1 MFSHKKKVLALAG
14 AIANL
19 SLSCAV
25 AGAATFAWFA
35 YNNTVNANGMR
46 ISSVDGKEI
55 NINSYRIL
63 KYDDDLKA
71 GVSYY
76 NDPNAFVLP
85 DYDQY
90 IKSRNVYSN
99 IVIRMDLSFPKGL
112 DTTHKSV
119 EIDIYKL
126 ATSTLKDA
134 NGIRLLTSNVAQFQC
149 IATQYTTENSDTP
162 VSIPVGISETQGS
175 YKSVDDAMYRTAIAY
190 FAARKTPT
198 TFISLMND
206 QPVDPDRGNI
216 ITLVPELYN
225 VGTIKHSI
233 IYIECSYNE
242 KLVDGFVEDHPDE
255 SIHNLEG
262 DITDISFVV
271 RDFTGRS
278 FGQNSTGQY
287 IRMNDVGGSYNG
299 QYLSSYVGD
308 SNKRVMD
315 GSLTTGEET
324 VAESSGINSS
334 NNLISVNDYIRSDSS
349 KMYAS
354 KTIDAASLTYDR
366 KNGTFKSDNNH
377 YVGNDTTTDGIVS
390 SESPTGLDNILS
402 YTGYDAGVNSIA
414 HNSMKMQYDSSDG
427 KIAYYGTNKSPI
439 SLYRYHEN
447 NIINAT
453 LTGFNVTGPT
463 GDNAT
468 TSVGAYFS
476 LKGVSCVATYTK
488 PDNTT
493 FTLNVASFCT
503 FTSTGEGTLIPEK
516 TMFTTLGSPK
526 VITITYS
533 DRGVTKTGSYN
544 LTVVAD
550 ILQYIEI
557 SSMPNKT
564 TFVKGEP
571 FDITGLVVN
580 GHFETVG
587 EVDVTSDCV
596 FKINGTTYVK
606 NQILDI
612 SGTNITVAVH
622 YNGGATT
629 GEFYQD
635 KTFKI
640 TINNFV
646 IDIESTNEVIGI
658 GDSLTISFTF
668 NGNVDWT
675 ITGKAGSLSFSSSDA
690 TATTNS
696 TTYTGSDFANQSSS
710 IIVYGLAAGTSTV
723 TATINGTTIKDTC
736 IVRVS
741 DGSELTATY
750 TVTSTSTVSTTGD
763 TPSGS
768 TASYSST
775 YGTKCQLTAGN
786 HMTLTLSG
794 YSNYKITGIT
804 LSMKSNAGGGA
815 GSFEASVGNTSIS
828 SIANATFND
837 PTWNSQY
844 TTSYVDITP
853 TITTEKTVGRNETVE
868 LTISATTNS
877 LYCQSF
883 TITYEP
889 GELASVQSLQIKDG
903 ETVLNSGTKT
913 ISSGNIGMTWTPTAL
928 VTYVDESTDN
938 AVTWSIVSGSNLTI
952 NANTGVITLNSASG
966 TAVIKATT
974 RGMNSQG
981 QQVEASFTLNWSGLT
996 KILSS
1001 ITLDT
1006 TGVTNEF
1013 EINDAFT
1020 YEGLVVTAHYT
1031 DNTTATISVAS
1042 QGNPGGYTVS
1052 SPDMTTAG
1060 TKEVTVTYT
1069 EGNVTKTATYNITVV
1084 DDTPHVYTD
1093 TYGLNGKTLYFA
1105 SPEEGGVYYMHS
1117 NGKNTSSPPTAT
1129 TNTAE
1134 ATPYTFTLVGDDTFE
1149 IKDPNGYYLYCTNT
1163 NNGVRVGETQDS
1175 FVISAGT
1182 KMKDGVLAAGSY
1194 DIKDTNYN
1202 RYLCVYNNQ
1211 DWRCYD
1217 SPSAGNRNVNTDL
1230 YESLPTLSSI
1240 AISGNMTTK
1249 TYELGDN
1256 FDPAGLTVT
1265 GTYTNG
1271 QTVDLTS
1278 SATFTFTPATA
1289 NSTSLNSV
1297 SVVATAGGLTSA
1309 AHTETGITVT
1319 NPTPSVSL
1327 NKSTATLAVSGT
1339 DTLTATVQNGTGT
1352 AADVTWSTSDS
1363 SKVSI
1368 STTSGGSIT
1377 ITGLAAG
1384 EATITATYEGA
1395 TATCVVT
1402 VTAPA
1407 GGSETID
1414 FTAQGFSNNQAI
1426 TTVNG
1431 TNFDVTFDKGNN
1443 SNAPKYYTSGTAIR
1457 AYGGNTFTVAS
1468 SQIMTKIEITFG
1480 SSDGSNTITTDV
1492 GTYSN
1497 GTWQGSATSVTFT
1510 IGGSSGNRRLQAI
1523 KVTFASRSIHNTI
1536 NKPIIRNGLVTCS
1549 SGTIIASNTHLSKC
1563 LTTDLYKDHQM
1574 MTSIEL
1580 QQCKKGERYEIAK
1593 TKVFKK

>member
-1 MFSHKKKVLALAG
+1 MALVG

-19 SLSCAV
+19 TFSFAI

-35 YNNTVNANGMR
+35 YNDTVNANGMQ
-46 ISSVDGKEI
+46 ISSADGREI
-55 NINSYRIL
+55 LINNYRIL

-99 IVIRMDLSFPKGL
+99 IVIRMDLSFPKGI
-112 DTTHKSV
+112 DTTTKAV

-149 IATQYTTENSDTP
+149 VTTQYTSQNSDTP
-162 VSIPVGISETQGS
+162 VSIPVGITETQGS

-225 VGTIKHSI
+225 VGIVKHSVV
-233 IYIECSYNE
+233 YIECSYNE
-242 KLVDGFVEDHPDE
+242 KLVDGFVEDHPDD

-271 RDFTGRS
+271 RDFSG
-278 FGQNSTGQY
+278 GPYGKNATGQY

-299 QYLSSYVGD
+299 QYLASYVGD

-315 GSLTTGEET
+315 GSLTTGEEIVT
-324 VAESSGINSS
+324 ESSGINSN
-334 NNLISVNDYIRSDSS
+334 NNLLGVNDFIREDNS
-349 KMYAS
+349 KIYAS
-354 KTIDAASLTYDR
+354 KSIDAASLTYDR
-366 KNGTFKSDNNH
+366 KNGTFRSDNNH
-377 YVGNDTTTDGIVS
+377 YVGNDTSTNGIVS
-390 SESPTGLDNILS
+390 NASSTGLENSLS
-402 YTGYDAGVNSIA
+402 YLGYDAGVNSVA
-414 HNSMKMQYDSSDG
+414 HNSMKMQYDSSNT
-427 KIAYYGTNKSPI
+427 KIAYYGSNKSPI

-447 NIINAT
+447 NIVNAT

-463 GDNAT
+463 GENAT

-493 FTLNVASFCT
+493 FTLNVASVCT

-516 TMFTTLGSPK
+516 TMFTSLGNPK
-526 VITITYS
+526 VITVTYT
-533 DRGVTKTGSYN
+533 DRGVTKTGTYN

-587 EVDVTSDCV
+587 EIDVTSDCV

-612 SGTNITVAVH
+612 SGTNLTVTVH

-640 TINNFV
+640 NINNYV

-675 ITGKAGSLSFSSSDA
+675 ITGKAGSLSFSSSDP
-690 TATTNS
+690 TATTNT

-710 IIVYGLAAGTSTV
+710 IIVYGLAAGTCTV

-741 DGSELTATY
+741 DGSELSATY
-750 TVTSTSTVSTTGD
+750 TVTSSTTIATTGD
-763 TPSGS
+763 VPSGS
-768 TASYSST
+768 TADYEST
-775 YGTKCQLTAGN
+775 YGTKYQLTAGN

-794 YSNYKITGIT
+794 YANYKITGIT
-804 LSMKSNAGGGA
+804 LSMRSNGGGGA
-815 GSFEASVGNTSIS
+815 GSFSASVGNTSIA

-837 PTWNSQY
+837 PTWNGQY
-844 TTSYVDITP
+844 TTNYVDITP
-853 TITTEKTVGRNETVE
+853 TITTEKTVGRNEIVE
-868 LTISATTNS
+868 LTINATTNS

-889 GELASVQSLQIKDG
+889 GEIASVQSLQIKDG
-903 ETVLNSGTKT
+903 NTVLNSGTKT
-913 ISSGNIGMTWTPTAL
+913 ISSGNIGMHWTPTAL
-928 VTYVDESTDN
+928 VTYVDESTDSS
-938 AVTWSIVSGSNLTI
+938 VTWSIVSGQSGTNITI
-952 NANTGVITLNSASG
+952 NQSSGLITLNTASG

-974 RGMNSQG
+974 TGMDSGGNHL
-981 QQVEASFTLNWSGLT
+981 EATFTLNWSGLT
-996 KILSS
+996 KILDS

-1006 TGVTNEF
+1006 TNVTKEF
-1013 EINDAFT
+1013 NINDTFT
-1020 YEGLVVTAHYT
+1020 YAGLVVTAHYT
-1031 DNTTATISVAS
+1031 DDTTATISAAS
-1042 QGNPGGYTVS
+1042 QSNPNGYTVS
-1052 SPDMTTAG
+1052 TPDMTTEG
-1060 TKEVTVTYT
+1060 TKEITVTYV
-1069 EGNVTKTATYNITVV
+1069 EGNVTVTAKYNITVT
-1084 DDTPHVYTD
+1084 DNTPHEYID
-1093 TYGLNGKTLYFA
+1093 TFGLNGKTLYIA
-1105 SPEEGGVYYMHS
+1105 SPEADGVYYMHS
-1117 NGKNTSSPPTAT
+1117 DGANSSNPPTAT
-1129 TNTAE
+1129 KNSSE
-1134 ATPYTFTLVGDDTFE
+1134 ATPFTFTLVEDDTFE
-1149 IKDPNGYYLYCTNT
+1149 IKDLNGNYLYCTNT
-1163 NNGVRVGETQDS
+1163 NNGVRVGSTQDS

-1182 KMKDGVLAAGSY
+1182 KMNGDELAPGAY
-1194 DIKDTNYN
+1194 DLKDTNNN
-1202 RYLCVYNNQ
+1202 RYLCVYSGQ
-1211 DWRCYD
+1211 DWRCYT
-1217 SPSAGNRNVNTDL
+1217 SANAGNRNVNTDL

-1240 AISGNMTTK
+1240 AISGSMTNK
-1249 TYELGDN
+1249 AYELGDT

-1271 QTVDLTS
+1271 QTIDLTS
-1278 SATFTFTPATA
+1278 VATFTFTPATA
-1289 NSTSLNSV
+1289 NSTSLTSV
-1297 SVVATAGGLTSA
+1297 SVIATAAGLTSESY
-1309 AHTETGITVT
+1309 TQTGITVT
-1319 NPTPSVSL
+1319 EATPSISL
-1327 NKSTATLAVSGT
+1327 DKTTATLSVNGT
-1339 DTLTATVQNGTGT
+1339 TTLTATVQNGSGT

-1368 STTSGGSIT
+1368 SSGTGSSIT
-1377 ITGLAAG
+1377 ITGVAAG
-1384 EATITATYEGA
+1384 SATITATYEGK
-1395 TATCVVT
+1395 TATCSVT

-1407 GGSETID
+1407 GNSETID
-1414 FTAQGFSNNQAI
+1414 FSTLGYSNGQEV
-1426 TTVNG
+1426 TSVNG
-1431 TNFDVTFDKGNN
+1431 TDFSIAFDKGTN
-1443 SNAPKYYTSGTAIR
+1443 SNTPKYYTTGPGIRIYGGGTATI
-1457 AYGGNTFTVAS
+1457 TS
-1468 SQIMTKIEITFG
+1468 SRTIVKVEFTFG
-1480 SSDGSNTITTDV
+1480 SGDGSNAISSDV
-1492 GTYSN
+1492 GNYSSN
-1497 GTWQGSATSVTFT
+1497 TWTGSSSTIVFSVGGT
-1510 IGGSSGNRRLQAI
+1510 SGNRRFKTV
-1523 KVTFASRSIHNTI
+1523 KVTFASRSINNII
-1536 NKPIIRNGLVTCS
+1536 NQPLVKNGLVTCS
-1549 SGTIIASNTHLSKC
+1549 NGTVIASNIHSSKC
-1563 LTTDLYKDHQM
+1563 STTDLYKDHQM
-1574 MTSIEL
+1574 MAYIEL